1 MKISILGN
9 GLTSL
14 TLAKMLANQNV
25 KVDVYSDKNTK
36 KNNKIQTLGISKT
49 NIEFFNDKILNIE
62 KYVWDIKKIEI
73 HTENLTK
80 EKVLNVNNQHILTKL
95 PVTLSELIEKLN
107 INFLKLQYK
116 DQSNYKISKYSLDIN
131 SKNFFTKDKSLRLT
145 EKEIATILYLSKF
158 NKPIS
163 IKELQLKVWDHKS
176 LLETH
181 TVETHIHRLRKKIK
195 EKFNDDNF
203 IKSLKEGYYI
213 N

>member
-1 MKISILGN
+1 MLVNNHNLIIYNFPTLYEILLEIEDIYN
-9 GLTSL
+9 F
-14 TLAKMLANQNV
+14 
-25 KVDVYSDKNTK
+25 KVIEL
-36 KNNKIQTLGISKT
+36 NKDNLNS
-49 NIEFFNDKILNIE
+49 FNE
-62 KYVWDIKKIEI
+62 KQY
-73 HTENLTK
+73 ENFIFLTK
-80 EKVLNVNNQHILTKL
+80 EKVSNINNQYILTKL

-131 SKNFFTKDKSLRLT
+131 SKKFFTKDKNLRLT

-195 EKFNDDNF
+195 EKFNDENF
-203 IKSLKEGYYI
+203 IKSSKEGYFI